1 MIMFRW
7 TQTGPSKTDIWTCV
21 CHIHDRW
28 KEHHVETGNHGFFQ
42 HHGNID
48 TPQKVQ
54 SKTDVIL
61 PTAST
66 ASLFGTSFAHTCP
79 VIGVPCG
86 HLEWSVRMPWCT
98 CGREGAS
105 FVSNWSKIDLML
117 LMEEI
122 RDFFHQP
129 SVWYWA
135 VGWIVGFS
143 SVTIT
148 LLVNLFGFH
157 GAVPSQLRGSRVQWY
172 AYASRCHWLDFFS
185 KYHRQKKNRLIM
197 PMLLRIK

>member
-117 LMEEI
+117 ILSCWLNSWL
-122 RDFFHQP
+122 FLCNHHF
-129 SVWYWA
+129 
-135 VGWIVGFS
+135 VGESIWIPWRSAFATKGVQSPVVCLCISLPLVGFFLKIS
-143 SVTIT
+143 PAKKKQT
-148 LLVNLFGFH
+148 H
-157 GAVPSQLRGSRVQWY
+157 Y
-172 AYASRCHWLDFFS
+172 AYAL
-185 KYHRQKKNRLIM
+185 KNQINHHV
-197 PMLLRIK
+197 